1 MIPWLPIT
9 SLFSLPTALPWLQF
23 WILCIHCVILILYAV
38 FLSSFCAFPFQ
49 ITDCMLRTI
58 QNVVDMTADA
68 YKIPYLK
75 IDFVCEKSGIEAVP
89 NVPDIITTYHNI
101 INDVSINI

>member
-1 MIPWLPIT
+1 
-9 SLFSLPTALPWLQF
+9 
-23 WILCIHCVILILYAV
+23 
-38 FLSSFCAFPFQ
+38 
-49 ITDCMLRTI
+49 
-58 QNVVDMTADA
+58 MTADA